1 MTTKKNDSATKAP
14 KAHGL
19 SQSRK
24 TSKTSASKQSKSS
37 EPAQQYDLIIFGA
50 TSFVGELVAEY
61 LLEKYGVGREL
72 KWAAAGR
79 SRNKLRDMRSK
90 LGQAAEKLPLIIA
103 DANDTASLA
112 NMCAQTKV
120 VVTTVGPYALYG
132 EPLVKICAKT
142 GTDYC
147 DLAGEVHWI
156 KQMIDRYEQDARA
169 SGARIVHCCGFDS
182 IPSDL
187 GVHFMQQ
194 TAIER
199 FGEPCNHIS
208 MRVRGAKGEFS
219 GGTVASLMN
228 VIKEAQSNPEL
239 RRQLVNPY
247 LICPDDHHPDTRQPN
262 ANTPRYDADFRSWT
276 APFVMAAINTRVVHR
291 SNGLKDAEYGKDFT
305 YSEATLT
312 GRGVK
317 GRVAAYAVAGAT
329 AAFMVGSALKPTRW
343 ALETFLVPKPGD
355 GPDEASRKAGYFDL
369 RFKGKTKA
377 GAKLS
382 IKVTGERDPG
392 YGCTSRMLSQAAICL
407 AQDVDDLKGGF
418 WTPSTAMGTPLIERL
433 SQHASVTFEELDA

>member
-1 MTTKKNDSATKAP
+1 MTTKKNGPTTKKASKPAAPAPKTAGKAP
-14 KAHGL
+14 KA
-19 SQSRK
+19 QE
-24 TSKTSASKQSKSS
+24 TS
-37 EPAQQYDLIIFGA
+37 PQYDLIIFGA

-61 LLEKYGVGREL
+61 LLETYGVGREL

-90 LGQAAEKLPLIIA
+90 LGPAAANLPLIIA
-103 DANDTASLA
+103 DANDSASLA

-120 VVTTVGPYALYG
+120 VLTTVGPYALYG
-132 EPLVKICAKT
+132 EPLVKVCAKT

-147 DLAGEVHWI
+147 DLAGEVQWI

-187 GVHFMQQ
+187 GVHFLQQ
-194 TAIER
+194 TAMER
-199 FGEPCNHIS
+199 FGEPCNHVS
-208 MRVRGAKGEFS
+208 MRVKGAKGEFS

-228 VIKEAQSNPEL
+228 VIKEAKNDPEL
-239 RRQLVNPY
+239 RKQLSDPY
-247 LICPDDHHPDTRQPN
+247 LICPDSHHPDTRQPD

-276 APFVMAAINTRVVHR
+276 APFIMAAINTRVVHR
-291 SNGLKDAEYGKDFT
+291 SNGLKQAEYGKDFT

-317 GRVAAYAVAGAT
+317 GRLAAYAVTGAT
-329 AAFMVGSALKPTRW
+329 AAFMVGSAIKPTRW
-343 ALETFLVPKPGD
+343 AIETFLVPKPGE
-355 GPDEASRKAGYFDL
+355 GPDQASRNAGYFDL
-369 RFKGKTKA
+369 RFKGKTKG
-377 GAKLS
+377 GAKIS

-392 YGCTSRMLSQAAICL
+392 YGCTARMMSQAAICL
-407 AQDVDDLKGGF
+407 AQDVSKLKGGF

-433 SQHASVTFEELDA
+433 TKRAGMTFEELDA